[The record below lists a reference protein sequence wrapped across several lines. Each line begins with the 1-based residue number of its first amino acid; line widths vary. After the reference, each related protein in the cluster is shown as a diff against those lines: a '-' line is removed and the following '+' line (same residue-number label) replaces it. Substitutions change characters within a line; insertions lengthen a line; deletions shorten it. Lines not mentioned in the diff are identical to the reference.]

1 MKPLKSKAFVAFAS
15 LTLLADIST
24 AASLGTAFTYQ
35 GHLTDGGPAGNG
47 AYEMCLALW
56 DALTNGSQV
65 AIVTNT
71 GVVVSNGLFTTTV
84 DFGAGI
90 FNGTAYWLELG
101 VRTNGSSTNFT
112 PLSPR
117 QAVTASPYS
126 LYASVA
132 PLPDGSVT
140 SAKILDGTVAAVDLA
155 PNSVNSTHIIDG
167 QVTTADLAA
176 DAVTS
181 AKVLNGSLLGVDL
194 ANNTVGSDQL
204 ADVIALGRSNVL
216 GQLDVFFANTASNQP
231 SISLM
236 GGSSRISTYGS
247 DGQEQVRLWGVSYGE
262 ILLYDSTSNDNLTVT
277 LSANGSGGG
286 FLELNRGSTNREGLQ
301 LFGGTT
307 LGGEAKLFT
316 PGNQLAVDA
325 RAEFS
330 ASFPGAWLGLYHTN
344 QERITFAAQ
353 NGTSGRGGLIDVKNN
368 STLNTI
374 RLIGD
379 TGGDSSRL
387 EMYAGGTNLSFE
399 ILANDSSAGSAMFL
413 FDGAGS
419 QRVEIDSDDGDD
431 GAIIRLRNS
440 SGVTTITLDADFS
453 GDGRIT
459 TQELQITGGS
469 DLSEQFDITALD
481 EAPKPG
487 MVVCIDPK
495 NPGRLIPS
503 TRAYDRTVAGVI
515 SGAGGVK
522 PGMLMGQKG
531 TAADGQ
537 HPVALTGRVY
547 AMVDTLYGS
556 VQPGD
561 LLTTS
566 DTPGHARK
574 VTDPARAQGAILG
587 KAMTPLSE
595 GKGLVLVLV
604 ALQ

>member
-1 MKPLKSKAFVAFAS
+1 MKPIKTQTFVAAS
-15 LTLLADIST
+15 AALLLSVAVIP
-24 AASLGTAFTYQ
+24 AAPLGTAFTYQ
-35 GHLTDGGPAGNG
+35 GRLTDGGVGANG
-47 AYEMCLALW
+47 TYEMRISVW
-56 DALTNGSQV
+56 DALAGPTQIAV
-65 AIVTNT
+65 VTNT
-71 GVVVSNGLFTTTV
+71 GVVVSNGLFTTVV

-101 VRTNGSSTNFT
+101 IRTNGSAGAFATQV
-112 PLSPR
+112 PR
-117 QAVTASPYS
+117 QPVTPSPYA
-126 LYASVA
+126 LYSSVA
-132 PLPDGSVT
+132 PLVDASVT
-140 SAKILDGTVAAVDLA
+140 SAKILDGTINTVDLA
-155 PNSVNSTHIIDG
+155 NSS
-167 QVTTADLAA
+167 
-176 DAVTS
+176 VTS
-181 AKVLNGSLLGVDL
+181 AKVLDGSLVGADL
-194 ANNTVGSDQL
+194 ASNTVGSDQL
-204 ADVIALGRSNVL
+204 ADSIALGRSNVV

-231 SISLM
+231 SISLL
-236 GGSSRISTYGS
+236 GNSARISTYGS
-247 DGQEQVRLWGVSYGE
+247 DAQEQIRLWGLSYGE
-262 ILLYDSTSNDNLTVT
+262 IFLYDNTADNNLTTT
-277 LSANGSGGG
+277 LSANGTAGG
-286 FLELNRGSTNREGLQ
+286 FLELCRGNTNREGLQ

-316 PGNQLAVDA
+316 HGNQLALDA

-330 ASFPGAWLGLYHTN
+330 AAFPGAWMALYHTN

-353 NGTSGRGGLIDVKNN
+353 NGTTGRGGLIDVKNN
-368 STLNTI
+368 SSLNTI

-379 TGGDSSRL
+379 IGANSSRL

-399 ILANDSSAGSAMFL
+399 VVANDSAAGSAVYL

-431 GAIIRLRNS
+431 GAVIRLKNS
-440 SGVTTITLDADFS
+440 LGTTTITLDADVT

-459 TQELQITGGS
+459 TQELSITGGS
-469 DLSEQFDITALD
+469 DLSEQFDITATG

-487 MVVCIDPK
+487 MVVCIDPQ

-503 TRAYDRTVAGVI
+503 SRPYDKTVAGVI

-531 TAADGQ
+531 TVADGQ

-547 AMVDTLYGS
+547 AMVDASYGTI
-556 VQPGD
+556 QPGD

-574 VTDPARAQGAILG
+574 VTEPTRAQGAILG
-587 KAMTPLSE
+587 KAMTGLKD

-604 ALQ
+604 SLQ

>member
-1 MKPLKSKAFVAFAS
+1 MKQLKAFAALSS
-15 LTLLADIST
+15 LIVLAEIST
-24 AASLGTAFTYQ
+24 AVPLGTAFTYQ
-35 GHLTDGGPAGNG
+35 GRLTDGGLPANG
-47 AYEMCLALW
+47 VYEVRLGLW
-56 DALTNGSQV
+56 DAGTAGSQV
-65 AIVTNT
+65 AVVTNV
-71 GVVVSNGLFTTTV
+71 GVLASNGLFTTAV
-84 DFGAGI
+84 DFGGGI
-90 FNGTAYWLELG
+90 FNGTAYWMELS
-101 VRTNGSSTNFT
+101 VRTNASLSAFT

-117 QAVTASPYS
+117 QPVTPSPYS
-126 LYASVA
+126 LFASGS
-132 PLPDGSVT
+132 PLADGSVT

-155 PNSVNSTHIIDG
+155 PNSINSTHIIDG

-181 AKVLNGSLLGVDL
+181 AKVLNGSLVGADL

-204 ADVIALGRSNVL
+204 ADTIALGRSNVI

-262 ILLYDSTSNDNLTVT
+262 ILLYDSTVNNNVSATLT
-277 LSANGSGGG
+277 ANSSGGG
-286 FLELNRGSTNREGLQ
+286 FLELNRGNTNREGLQ
-301 LFGGTT
+301 LFGGTS

-316 PGNQLAVDA
+316 PGNQLAMDA

-344 QERITFAAQ
+344 QERVSLAAQ

-379 TGGDSSRL
+379 TGGDSSRF

-440 SGVTTITLDADFS
+440 SGATTITLDADFS

-481 EAPKPG
+481 EAVKPG
-487 MVVCIDPK
+487 MVVCIDPR

-547 AMVDTLYGS
+547 AMVDATYGS
-556 VQPGD
+556 IEPGD

-566 DTPGHARK
+566 DTAGHAKK

-587 KAMTPLSE
+587 KAMTPLNG